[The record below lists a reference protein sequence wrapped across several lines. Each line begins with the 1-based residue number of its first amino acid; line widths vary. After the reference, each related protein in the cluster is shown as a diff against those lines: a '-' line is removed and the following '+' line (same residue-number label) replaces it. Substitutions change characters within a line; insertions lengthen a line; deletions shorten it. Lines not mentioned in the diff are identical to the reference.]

1 MIIRA
6 VLFLAAVS
14 GLLAPMTVA
23 AQSGRLWGTSTMQ
36 YVEVRPLVVDSVL
49 QSEVPGDG
57 LLRPIPGGGVVRCV
71 TGEDYCRYGRSDD
84 PVHTVPMIHDVSGTA
99 WGFAEGVRLYTRFI
113 LRGEVAG
120 QEGIWPRA
128 GDTFDLVLAYLEW
141 NRRALRVRAGRQ
153 WKVSGLGFHNYDGAS
168 VSVRPVGSLQ
178 AEVYGGWSL
187 ARGLN
192 EPRTGDALAAIESF
206 APAKRALIFGT
217 GVTYRPSARGAI
229 TGLYQRELRTDRKG
243 LYSERVAVDGFFRT
257 GRATLEGT
265 FDADLPSRTV
275 NEARLRA
282 RAVLPGG
289 FGAVTWLRRY
299 QPFFE
304 LWTIWGAFTPVA
316 FSEVGLGGSWRAL
329 DGSVGV
335 DVNGSWRSYGE
346 TNTSPVFGTA
356 RSTAWRLV
364 SSVTAQLT
372 PSFSIA
378 GRYGTDVSFG
388 SAKNSGGLR
397 LQQSLGSDSY
407 VGASLEAFQTAYE
420 FRVDEGTVLGLGVD
434 GGMGFGSRTLLRGG
448 ITTYSHRNGGQSP
461 ETDWSQI
468 RAYLHFEW
476 SVGAEAGM
484 ARPGRL
490 R

>member
-1 MIIRA
+1 
-6 VLFLAAVS
+6 
-14 GLLAPMTVA
+14 
-23 AQSGRLWGTSTMQ
+23 MQ
-36 YVEVRPLVVDSVL
+36 YVEVRPLVVDSVP
-49 QSEVPGDG
+49 QSDVPGEG
-57 LLRPIPGGGVVRCV
+57 LIRPLPGGGFVRCV
-71 TGEDYCRYGRSDD
+71 PDETYCRFGRSDE
-84 PVHTVPMIHDVSGTA
+84 PVHTVPMIHDISGTA

-128 GDTFDLVLAYLEW
+128 GDTFDLVLAYAEW
-141 NRRALRVRAGRQ
+141 NRRSFRVRAGRQ
-153 WKVSGLGFHNYDGAS
+153 WKVSGLGYYNYDGAS
-168 VSVRPVGSLQ
+168 VVVRPVRGLQ

-206 APAKRALIFGT
+206 APRKRALIFGA
-217 GVTYRPSARGAI
+217 GATYRPSARGAL

-243 LYSERVAVDGFFRT
+243 LYSERVALDGFFRA
-257 GRATLEGT
+257 GRMRLEGT

-275 NEARLRA
+275 NDARLRA
-282 RAVLPGG
+282 RAVLPAG
-289 FGAVTWLRRY
+289 FGAVAWARRY

-316 FSEVGLGGSWRAL
+316 FAEFGLGGSWRSP

-335 DVNGSWRSYGE
+335 DVNASRRSYGE

-356 RSTAWRLV
+356 RSTGWRLV
-364 SSVTAQLT
+364 SSLTAQLT
-372 PSFSIA
+372 PSFSLG

-388 SAKNSGGLR
+388 AAKNSGGIR
-397 LQQSLGSDSY
+397 VQQSLGDVNY

-420 FRVDEGTVLGLGVD
+420 FRVDEGTVIGLGVD
-434 GGMGFGSRTLLRGG
+434 GGVGFGSRTRLRGG
-448 ITTYSHRNGGQSP
+448 ITSYSHRNGAQSP

-476 SVGAEAGM
+476 AVGAEAGM
-484 ARPGRL
+484 SRPGRL